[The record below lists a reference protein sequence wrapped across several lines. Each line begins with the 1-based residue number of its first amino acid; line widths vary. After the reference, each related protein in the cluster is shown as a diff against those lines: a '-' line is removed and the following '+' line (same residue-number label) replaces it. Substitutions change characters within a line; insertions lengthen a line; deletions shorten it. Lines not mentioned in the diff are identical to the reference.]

1 MSEVVR
7 AEAVFFFTSI
17 ATGII
22 LVWSYDIFRI
32 FRKIV
37 PHHTI
42 AVNVEDLVYWFVTAL
57 IIFGMI
63 FEKNDGALR
72 GYAFVGILFGVWGQC
87 MFQSFFEKL
96 WIKMLKKIEKRGK
109 MTGRQKNDWLE

>member
-7 AEAVFFFTSI
+7 GEALFFLASI
-17 ATGII
+17 ITGIV

-37 PHHTI
+37 PHHSI
-42 AVNVEDLVYWFVTAL
+42 AVNAEDLVYWFIVAF

-63 FEKNDGALR
+63 FEQNDGALR
-72 GYAFVGILFGVWGQC
+72 GYAFAGILAGVWTQYTVEA
-87 MFQSFFEKL
+87 FFRRI
-96 WIKMLKKIEKRGK
+96 WIKLLKKLRKKGRMTITQEK
-109 MTGRQKNDWLE
+109 

>member
-7 AEAVFFFTSI
+7 QEAAFFFASI

-32 FRKIV
+32 FRRAV
-37 PHHTI
+37 PHHTL
-42 AVNVEDLVYWFVTAL
+42 AVSIEDLLYWFAVSL

-72 GYAFVGILFGVWGQC
+72 GYAFVGILIGAWAQIFVE
-87 MFQSFFEKL
+87 SFFHKI
-96 WIKMLKKIEKRGK
+96 WIKMLKKTEKKGK
-109 MTGRQKNDWLE
+109 MSLGKRR